1 MRLRWSRRP
10 GPRPGTRAQHRQED
24 QPRSRSLRT
33 CGSLAVRTI
42 HAIYEN
48 GVFRPTTPVDL
59 PEGSEV
65 RIEPQPVG
73 EPAPPSPHLR
83 RIYELLNQSED
94 TGDPH
99 LSERHDEHQP

>member
-1 MRLRWSRRP
+1 MN
-10 GPRPGTRAQHRQED
+10 
-24 QPRSRSLRT
+24 
-33 CGSLAVRTI
+33 TI

-65 RIEPQPVG
+65 RFEPKPAS
-73 EPAPPSPHLR
+73 EPAGPSPHLR
-83 RIYELLNQSED
+83 RIYELLSQPED

>member
-1 MRLRWSRRP
+1 MK
-10 GPRPGTRAQHRQED
+10 
-24 QPRSRSLRT
+24 
-33 CGSLAVRTI
+33 TI

-65 RIEPQPVG
+65 TFEPKQDR
-73 EPAPPSPHLR
+73 EPADLSPHQN
-83 RIYELLNQSED
+83 RIYELLSQSED
-94 TGDPH
+94 TSDPH

>member
-1 MRLRWSRRP
+1 
-10 GPRPGTRAQHRQED
+10 
-24 QPRSRSLRT
+24 
-33 CGSLAVRTI
+33 VRTI

-73 EPAPPSPHLR
+73 EPAPPSRHLR